1 MARRNRFESDSPVDP
16 VAITPDSAAP
26 VAPRVEVKAPAP
38 APVMATPSPELLA
51 KRAAIVTELEAK
63 ALLKVEYEAAKA
75 VYANVCLAIEEAK
88 KLELAKSDAWDT
100 LNRAQIAH
108 DHAQPRVRELTKAL
122 EALSV

>member
-26 VAPRVEVKAPAP
+26 VAPPVDVPAP
-38 APVMATPSPELLA
+38 APVVATPAPELSA
-51 KRAAIVTELEAK
+51 KRAAIVAELAELAQ
-63 ALLKVEYEAAKA
+63 LKETYDAAKG
-75 VYANVCLAIEEAK
+75 VYENACKAIEEAA
-88 KLELAKSDAWDT
+88 KLYLIKSDAWDAM
-100 LNRAQIAH
+100 NRSQIAH